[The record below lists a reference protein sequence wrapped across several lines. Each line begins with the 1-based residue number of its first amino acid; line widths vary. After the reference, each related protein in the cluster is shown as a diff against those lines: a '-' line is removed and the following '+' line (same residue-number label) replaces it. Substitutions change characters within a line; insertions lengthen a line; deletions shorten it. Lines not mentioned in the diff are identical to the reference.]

1 MDDKNMSLTGAEWN
15 VMEALWEHSPRTGR
29 EVADR
34 LAETVGW
41 SRTTALTMLGRMEKK
56 GLVACGDE
64 GKKKTYRPL
73 VARAD
78 AARRETEDFLNRVY
92 RGSVFELMTAVTEQ
106 AELTDSDIED
116 LYAILDNMKEW
127 RK

>member
-1 MDDKNMSLTGAEWN
+1 MDGKNVSLTGAEWN
-15 VMEALWEHSPRTGR
+15 VMETLWEHSPKTGR

-56 GLVACGDE
+56 GLVACDDE
-64 GKKKTYRPL
+64 GKKRTYRPL
-73 VARAD
+73 VERAD
-78 AARRETEDFLNRVY
+78 AVRRETEDFLNRVY